1 MSNKEEYIIAKFSQG
16 LGEFDQHYGYPQI
29 ENQEIYKG
37 VTGKVVDIQGIQAH
51 AGQNFFVPEGKKFS
65 LDINQYPYL
74 HIAIKA
80 EPGTSTCLFL
90 LVHEKKQDWNRRFV
104 AIGETPQGDCR
115 YHLMS
120 NYFTIEDDSEWHEYV
135 YDLRRIREEE
145 DNNVYHQPLCPDA
158 GSIREIQFYAWTG
171 TGKHTFHFN
180 DLICSDKE
188 HPSGQVLI
196 KSITVTPELAKAG
209 DQIKVTFVGDPGGR
223 SRFSIAK
230 VFDATDLP
238 MTEKPEEPGTYSG
251 VYTAQVGDNVENAAL
266 MIVFTTRGGETI
278 CRKAD
283 QRVTIDTIPPRITG
297 AEVTPEVISNGQTL
311 RLRAISKPGCRM
323 IADISELDT
332 TQLTVSLT
340 EEREISGTYQT
351 ESKISTDNKAS
362 NGTKNIRIIATDVAG
377 NESEPAVVTVEL
389 RNSELQAIR
398 ELTGDVAGQLNRAG
412 VVTMTDL
419 RHIDVDK
426 VAHETGLSSQELE
439 RYQGAAKLQAIGI
452 DADVTYA
459 LVHLGNIRNPTQLV
473 LTPREKIDQIVQA
486 GVHEGI
492 IHRERAIDVN
502 LSNQVFAAGIW
513 ATMNLMESYQDDV
526 KQAVD
531 TCQAECPDE
540 LSAFGS
546 HAYLLELVEIT
557 GMKWDELEDKFKQDF
572 LAVTNGPARRI
583 DIAILALERAIN
595 QDLGNPPRL
604 HYHWEDYDLALNR
617 SLVRIMVEST
627 GKSEAVLAKEH
638 PNAFDSN
645 RFLVDRNNDLENL
658 LLGLEW
664 NNDYND
670 ALISLLKERT
680 GKSEADLAT
689 QYPKAFD
696 LAYTLQDRNKE
707 LEKILGLSRPG
718 ERIDEAKA
726 ALESLELEALVIQ
739 SGMTASQLR
748 NKYYISFSTA
758 QCAETTTCR
767 QAILTLQE
775 YLAEKGY
782 EYPTYDEWRLEQVK
796 KFYPENIYTHELK
809 RSLIV
814 GDRQLLRQHLEQARK
829 ILDEVRVSV
838 DRKEPQEDDLLKSF
852 RWRNP
857 YYTNL
862 KAGLD
867 LIQECWEVDDLMVK
881 GHEAFFNEEHQQARQ
896 YYLEAAEKIRLTS
909 KKISKPMGD
918 ALLPLWAPDGKDCYL
933 NKHPRGV
940 WQAAADYLTATVLS
954 YAPENKSGVELARGQ
969 VVLNGVDYE
978 GKFWP
983 MYHFFELSKNY
994 WKYWENRLSAYGWI
1008 NQNSYWELVHIA
1020 SHDRCILRD
1029 LGVNPS
1035 SPSSKIATLF
1045 YSKGEWTDIK
1055 IELETYE
1062 YLRGGVIFRHALK
1075 DLSLGDY
1082 SSGLVGILE
1091 GTKQVISTV
1100 GTSLTDYTKI
1110 SERDFSVS
1118 GKNKYRMTV
1127 ELRGNDVKAAF
1138 YSLNQNGKWDPMGI
1152 LGPTYLTNLRKS
1164 GGIGFYCSIYAPNE
1178 NFPQYSCEQVAFSKI
1193 SVWDLSPATGAF
1205 SDLAFF
1211 LPPEPSI
1218 DCRYPVDSL
1227 NKAYMG
1233 RQWEPLET
1241 LPTKISMNYY
1251 ENDWIIEPHVVG
1263 KEPFDPLGPKRWE
1276 ANYGLWYGQGDDR
1289 LDRENAGQLLDGF
1302 PMLFCHQYFFLLPV
1316 CLGDVANA
1324 LGQFDEALQWYH
1336 MAYDEREPWAHR
1348 KVYYYL
1354 SDVVEWEMMR
1364 LRIAQNYVEWADFL
1378 FNQNTEEGVHEARMR
1393 YGQALRTLET
1403 EDCCEQE
1410 QQLNMMMQDMVR
1422 DMLSRKTS
1430 NANAAS
1436 QIYRTVAELANKLGK
1451 HDQLQGLIKG
1461 IQQVAISDEN
1471 AEAKAAQ
1478 ITDLLAEQVP
1488 VIKSQPPLSTIVGR
1502 EKTLPERLVEIE
1514 RRHPEVLDDIEAN
1527 IRTYETL
1534 TRHLGARQVA
1544 NPQLV
1549 SDAPA
1554 PMAET
1559 LPSNPQPAESAQS
1572 SSAVMTTNSILSVPY
1587 RVYKDPSLREMYE
1600 KIGPLVGLPDNLV
1613 PEHPS
1618 GPVPVDPSLA
1628 KKALPA
1634 WVKNELCVPQNLVLD
1649 ALTRR
1654 ACLGIYY
1661 IDYCFNSLGF
1671 PQDDLST
1678 YRFEY
1683 LVSMAKNFA
1692 QMALAAEK
1700 DFIQFKEQFEKD
1712 TFELMNASQ
1721 AVAIS
1726 QAAVQLALF
1735 KINEAL
1741 GQVATANIGIERV
1754 NAQITLTQQRID
1766 ELGSDLAIFGI
1777 VLGAVAAAV
1786 GSFFTAGAAGVAYG
1800 AAVAAGAGAAT
1811 AGAANYMSGIEE
1823 NEENLRMQLQ
1833 LLKTVEYNAAWQNR
1847 RNAIDAERSASWQA
1861 HITELEAKFAAEK
1874 AKFLATEFFNPQ
1886 LWSFL
1891 AREVKKNYRTYMTY
1905 GTIAAWLA
1913 QRAFEFERGVKPRR
1927 RFAASGPD
1935 ESGSGLNII
1944 RFDYFQPSLQ
1954 GLLGA
1959 DSLLRDIATLE
1970 NEKFLNEERKK
1981 WITKVISLASTRPFI
1996 FAKFLETGVLPFA
2009 TTLDEFDHDYPG
2021 HYQRRIR
2028 NVRINLFAL
2037 VGQEGI
2043 KATLTCSGTSQVVVK
2058 EFVEENGQITP
2069 EFVEKA
2075 LRRPQESIALT
2086 NPQGGGIGQIPLVP
2100 KEEMLTPFE
2109 GQGVA
2114 TQWIFEMP
2122 KHANKIDYNTITDI
2136 QILIDYTAL
2145 DDSFYRDEV
2154 LKRLPRRRGALRTF
2168 SFRLEFPDALFH
2180 LKDSPLPL
2188 NMTQTN
2194 DTFTGLYTIV
2204 LDTRAED
2211 FPPNELNRKLTDAV
2225 LYIRSKGQD
2234 FSTLKIKLAS
2244 RSWLIGQNSNWQEA
2258 DLTQNSFVDMETP
2271 PPNSPDSLMLKP
2283 HYIGRRKSA
2292 QSGITESV
2300 TDRWYFFISPDDN
2313 PDFLKKDGNTPV
2325 LVNGNKVFDFS
2336 EIEDVIFGLNYN
2348 YDAPLPKL

>member
-1 MSNKEEYIIAKFSQG
+1 MPNKEEYIIAKFSQG
-16 LGEFDQHYGYPQI
+16 LGKFDQHYGYPQI
-29 ENQEIYKG
+29 DNQEIYKG
-37 VTGKVVDIQGIQAH
+37 LTGKVVDIQGIQAH
-51 AGQNFFVPEGKKFS
+51 AGQDFFVPEGKKFS
-65 LDINQYPYL
+65 LDIDQYPYL
-74 HIAIKA
+74 RIAIKA

-90 LVHEKKQDWNRRFV
+90 LVHERKHDWNRRFV
-104 AIGETPQGDCR
+104 AIGKTPQGDCR
-115 YHLMS
+115 YHFMS
-120 NYFTIEDDSEWHEYV
+120 NYFTIEDDNNWHEYV
-135 YDLRRIREEE
+135 YDLRKIREER

-158 GSIREIQFYAWTG
+158 GSIREIQFYTWTG

-180 DLICSDKE
+180 DLLCSDKE

-209 DQIKVTFVGDPGGR
+209 DQIKVTLVGEPGGR

-230 VFDATDLP
+230 VFGATDVP
-238 MTEKPEEPGTYSG
+238 MTEKTEEPGTYLG

-266 MIVFTTRGGETI
+266 MIVFTTRSGETI
-278 CRKAD
+278 CRRAD
-283 QRVTIDTIPPRITG
+283 QSVTIDTIPPRITE
-297 AEVTPEVISNGQTL
+297 AEVTPEVISNGQML
-311 RLRAISKPGCRM
+311 RLRATSKPGCRM

-332 TQLTVSLT
+332 TQSTVSLT
-340 EEREISGTYQT
+340 EEYETSGTYQT
-351 ESKISTDNKAS
+351 ESKISNDNKAS
-362 NGTKNIRIIATDVAG
+362 NGTKNIRIIATDAVG

-389 RNSELQAIR
+389 RNSELHNVR
-398 ELTGDVAGQLNRAG
+398 GLSTGVAGQLNRAR
-412 VVTMTDL
+412 VVTLADL
-419 RHIDVDK
+419 RRIDVDR
-426 VAHETGLSSQELE
+426 VAQETGLSSQELE
-439 RYQGAAKLQAIGI
+439 CYQGAAKFQAIGI

-459 LVHLGNIRNPTQLV
+459 LVHLGNILNPTQLV
-473 LTPREKIDQIVQA
+473 LTPREKIDEIVQA
-486 GVHEGI
+486 GVQDGI
-492 IHRERAIDVN
+492 IHRELAIDVN
-502 LSNQVFAAGIW
+502 LSNQVSAAGIG
-513 ATMNLMESYQDDV
+513 ATMNLLEYYQDDV

-540 LSAFGS
+540 LSAFGC

-572 LAVTNGPARRI
+572 LAVTNGPTRRI

-604 HYHWEDYDLALNR
+604 HHHWEDYDLALNR
-617 SLVRIMVEST
+617 SLVRILVEST
-627 GKSEAVLAKEH
+627 GKSEALLAKEH

-645 RFLVDRNNDLENL
+645 RFLVDRNLDLENL

-689 QYPKAFD
+689 KYPKAFD

-707 LEKILGLSRPG
+707 LEKVLGLPRPD

-726 ALESLELEALVIQ
+726 ALASLKLEALVKQ

-775 YLAEKGY
+775 YLAEEGY

-796 KFYPENIYTHELK
+796 EFYPENIYTHK
-809 RSLIV
+809 FKTSLIL

-829 ILDEVRVSV
+829 ILDSVRVSV
-838 DRKEPQEDDLLKSF
+838 NRKDPQEDDLLKSF

-918 ALLPLWAPDGKDCYL
+918 ALPPLWAPDGKDCYL
-933 NKHPRGV
+933 NKHPRDV
-940 WQAAADYLTATVLS
+940 RQAVANYLTATVLS
-954 YAPENKSGVELARGQ
+954 YAPENKPGVELARGQ
-969 VVLNGVDYE
+969 VALTGVDLEGTFKPMFIEGVGIKAEAYSNYLPQFGWEVIGAWRVLNPKEYAPGDVKEGTLAPKHYVDN
-978 GKFWP
+978 
-983 MYHFFELSKNY
+983 L
-994 WKYWENRLSAYGWI
+994 
-1008 NQNSYWELVHIA
+1008 LVYKRG
-1020 SHDRCILRD
+1020 SR
-1029 LGVNPS
+1029 
-1035 SPSSKIATLF
+1035 
-1045 YSKGEWTDIK
+1045 WTDIK
-1055 IELETYE
+1055 VQLELSA
-1062 YLRGGVIFRHALK
+1062 RGDINAGIAFRYRTTSSPKGGMVWLK
-1075 DLSLGDY
+1075 GDA
-1082 SSGLVGILE
+1082 GKAQQIIGILE
-1091 GTKQVISTV
+1091 GVRAKASLPTREFTFSPKQKYLIVVEVRGKKVDAKFWKRKNGSQDPDGELSRQNVTLPESGSIA
-1100 GTSLTDYTKI
+1100 LYA
-1110 SERDFSVS
+1110 
-1118 GKNKYRMTV
+1118 GKNNSRT
-1127 ELRGNDVKAAF
+1127 EF
-1138 YSLNQNGKWDPMGI
+1138 
-1152 LGPTYLTNLRKS
+1152 TNLT
-1164 GGIGFYCSIYAPNE
+1164 
-1178 NFPQYSCEQVAFSKI
+1178 
-1193 SVWDLSPATGAF
+1193 VWDISPATGAV

-1218 DCRYPVDSL
+1218 DWRSPVGYL

-1241 LPTKISMNYY
+1241 LPTKISIDYY

-1263 KEPFDPLGPKRWE
+1263 KEPYDALGPKWWE
-1276 ANYGLWYGQGDDR
+1276 AAYGLWYGQGDNR
-1289 LDRENAGQLLDGF
+1289 LDREEAGQLLDGF

-1324 LGQFDEALQWYH
+1324 LGQFGEASQWYH
-1336 MAYDEREPWAHR
+1336 LVYDEREPWAHR

-1354 SDVVEWEMMR
+1354 NDVVEWEMMR

-1378 FNQNTEEGVHEARMR
+1378 FNQNTEESVHEAGIR

-1403 EDCCEQE
+1403 EGCCEQE
-1410 QQLNMMMQDMVR
+1410 QQLSMVMRDTGQDLLF
-1422 DMLSRKTS
+1422 DTAL
-1430 NANAAS
+1430 NASAAS
-1436 QIYRTVAELANKLGK
+1436 QIYHTMIELANKPGK
-1451 HDQLQGLIKG
+1451 YDQVHTLITEM
-1461 IQQVAISDEN
+1461 QQITASTET
-1471 AEAKAAQ
+1471 AEAKAKQ
-1478 ITDLLAEQVP
+1478 ITDLLAGQVP
-1488 VIKSQPPLSTIVGR
+1488 AMKSQPPLSAIVGR
-1502 EKTLPERLVEIE
+1502 EKTLPERLIDIE
-1514 RRHPEVLDDIEAN
+1514 KRHPEVLDDIETN
-1527 IRTYETL
+1527 IRTYEAL
-1534 TRHLGARQVA
+1534 TRHLRAKQVA
-1544 NPQLV
+1544 NPQLI
-1549 SDAPA
+1549 SDTPA

-1572 SSAVMTTNSILSVPY
+1572 SSAVIATDSILSVPY
-1587 RVYKDPSLREMYE
+1587 RVYKDQSLREMYE
-1600 KIGPLVGLPDNLV
+1600 KIGPLVGLPDNLI
-1613 PEHPS
+1613 PEYPF
-1618 GPVPVDPSLA
+1618 GPEPVDPSLF
-1628 KKALPA
+1628 KKTLPA

-1678 YRFEY
+1678 YRFGY
-1683 LVSMAKNFA
+1683 LVSIAKNFA

-1726 QAAVQLALF
+1726 HAAVQLALL

-1741 GQVATANIGIERV
+1741 DQVATTNLGIERV

-1766 ELGSDLAIFGI
+1766 ELGSDWSIFGI
-1777 VLGAVAAAV
+1777 VLGAVAA
-1786 GSFFTAGAAGVAYG
+1786 
-1800 AAVAAGAGAAT
+1800 GAGAAA
-1811 AGAANYMSGIEE
+1811 AGASNYMAGIEE

-1833 LLKTVEYNAAWQNR
+1833 LLKTVEYNAARQNLV
-1847 RNAIDAERSASWQA
+1847 NAIDAERSASWQA

-1913 QRAFEFERGVKPRR
+1913 QKALEFERGVELRR

-1981 WITKVISLASTRPFI
+1981 RITKVISLASTRPFI

-2009 TTLDEFDHDYPG
+2009 TTLNEFDLDYPG

-2028 NVRINLFAL
+2028 NMRLNLFAL

-2058 EFVEENGQITP
+2058 EFVEEDGQPTP
-2069 EFVEKA
+2069 KFVEKA
-2075 LRRPQESIALT
+2075 LRRPHESIALT
-2086 NPQGGGIGQIPLVP
+2086 NPQGGGIGQIPLIP
-2100 KEEMLTPFE
+2100 KEEMFNPFE

-2145 DDSFYRDEV
+2145 DDPLYQDEV
-2154 LKRLPRRRGALRTF
+2154 LKRLPRRRSALRTF

-2188 NMTQTN
+2188 NVIQTN
-2194 DTFTGLYTIV
+2194 DNFTGLYTIV

-2211 FPPNELNRKLTDAV
+2211 FLPNELNRKLTDAI
-2225 LYIRSKGQD
+2225 LYIRSKGHD

-2244 RSWLIGQNSNWQEA
+2244 RSWLISQNSNWQEG
-2258 DLTQNSFVDMETP
+2258 DLTPNSFVDMETP
-2271 PPNSPDSLMLKP
+2271 PPNSPDSQMLKP
-2283 HYIGRRKSA
+2283 HYLCRRKSA
-2292 QSGITESV
+2292 KSGITESV